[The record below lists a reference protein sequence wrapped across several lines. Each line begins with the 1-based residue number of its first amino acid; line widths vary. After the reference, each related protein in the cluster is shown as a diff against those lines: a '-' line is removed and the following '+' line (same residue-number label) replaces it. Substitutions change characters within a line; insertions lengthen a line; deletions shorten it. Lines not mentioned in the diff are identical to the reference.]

1 MKPSTH
7 RKIKELKKKAS
18 KTWYKIMYPLAWI
31 INIYEDHQSKKM
43 KENASIEKASKLLAK
58 EIYKSMVKSDYEK
71 DTYVIVAEKTE
82 YDNYTDSER
91 FIKYFT
97 RSNSKGRVMTRK
109 LGFSLSVYNQLVE
122 QIMCEFKRNYK
133 YVEVEKVIEDRFQK
147 DTYDMKGYKCTY
159 NIKILEDK

>member
-1 MKPSTH
+1 
-7 RKIKELKKKAS
+7 I
-18 KTWYKIMYPLAWI
+18 
-31 INIYEDHQSKKM
+31 
-43 KENASIEKASKLLAK
+43 LLAK

-71 DTYVIVAEKTE
+71 DTYVIIAEQTE

-97 RSNSKGRVMTRK
+97 NSNSKGRNMSRK
-109 LGFSLSVYNQLVE
+109 LGYSLSVYNRLVE
-122 QIMCEFKRNYK
+122 MIMCEFKRNYK

-159 NIKILEDK
+159 NVKILEGK